1 MYQDAQDE
9 GRKDVINRAI
19 ELLEE
24 SLVPYQDRRRGRF
37 EGPRMLHQSLE
48 LKESFYGFAYIG
60 ELKREVL
67 FGEGGDSGDE
77 TDLVEEE
84 NEEENDEDD
93 KKQDDKGGKK
103 PDEDDDM
110 PAFFKFYKKQRLVVR
125 GRFGFMIACQ
135 ILLTWFLGYEAFTD
149 DE

>member
-1 MYQDAQDE
+1 M
-9 GRKDVINRAI
+9 
-19 ELLEE
+19 
-24 SLVPYQDRRRGRF
+24 
-37 EGPRMLHQSLE
+37 
-48 LKESFYGFAYIG
+48 
-60 ELKREVL
+60 L

-84 NEEENDEDD
+84 NDKDDKKQDEEDKKQDEEEN
-93 KKQDDKGGKK
+93 KQDDKGGKK
-103 PDEDDDM
+103 PDENYEM
-110 PAFFKFYKKQRLVVR
+110 PAFFRFYKKQRLVVR

>member
-1 MYQDAQDE
+1 M
-9 GRKDVINRAI
+9 
-19 ELLEE
+19 
-24 SLVPYQDRRRGRF
+24 
-37 EGPRMLHQSLE
+37 
-48 LKESFYGFAYIG
+48 
-60 ELKREVL
+60 L

-84 NEEENDEDD
+84 NEEENDEDNKKQD
-93 KKQDDKGGKK
+93 EEEKKQDDKGGKK
-103 PDEDDDM
+103 PDEHDDM